1 MREMSDLSGVLRE
14 GSWIAGCIAAA
25 TAFCYFA
32 PEYGYS
38 PVPFFSVSFYL
49 LTALLRLAVR
59 AFRRLWSNLNH
70 SRQCRLAVPV
80 LALTKEFH

>member
-1 MREMSDLSGVLRE
+1 MRDMHDFSGVLRE
-14 GSWIAGCIAAA
+14 GLWIVGCIVAA

-49 LTALLRLAVR
+49 LSWVVRFAVR
-59 AFRRLWSNLNH
+59 WL
-70 SRQCRLAVPV
+70 
-80 LALTKEFH
+80 K